1 MIILHVRRFWANPV
15 IPRTSK
21 GYPACCSILKS
32 GGYGSRRTISI
43 GGNVLGD
50 KMKHLSHEN
59 LQIQCA
65 GDHPEYIILENFP
78 LERLAHDAAPFRDEV
93 SVATLQSLQPH
104 HSCEV
109 NWQLSVASSMT
120 RREQGRPCG
129 GKKGLKLSGIREG
142 QSNLA
147 TEDP

>member
-1 MIILHVRRFWANPV
+1 MKIFRF
-15 IPRTSK
+15 
-21 GYPACCSILKS
+21 
-32 GGYGSRRTISI
+32 
-43 GGNVLGD
+43 
-50 KMKHLSHEN
+50 N
-59 LQIQCA
+59 LQEIIQNIQFSKIS
-65 GDHPEYIILENFP
+65 HYV
-78 LERLAHDAAPFRDEV
+78 ERLAHDAVPFRDEV

-142 QSNLA
+142 QSNMA